1 MTNIFY
7 GIYMIVVGIISI
19 FTGEIVTFIML
30 GIILMSLNNINST
43 LKMIYKKL
51 NQTEHKD
58 EV

>member
-51 NQTEHKD
+51 NQTEQKD
-58 EV
+58 EG